1 MKNMKI
7 TALVMLTMGAF
18 FLGGC
23 PAKEK
28 GPAEK
33 AGESIDKAVE
43 DAGDDVD
50 KAAGDAEKAIEDI
63 KKDK

>member
-7 TALVMLTMGAF
+7 TTLVMLTMGAF

-28 GPAEK
+28 GPLEK
-33 AGESIDKAVE
+33 AGESADEIVK
-43 DAGDDVD
+43 DAGDAADEAAD
-50 KAAGDAEKAIEDI
+50 DASKAAEDL
-63 KKDK
+63 KSDK